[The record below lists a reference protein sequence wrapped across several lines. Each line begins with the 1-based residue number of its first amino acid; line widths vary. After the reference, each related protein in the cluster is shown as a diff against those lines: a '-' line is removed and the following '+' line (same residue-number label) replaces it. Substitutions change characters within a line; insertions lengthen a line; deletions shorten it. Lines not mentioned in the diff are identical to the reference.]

1 MSLQGVLTIVS
12 CIAIGGTLSY
22 GAYTDYKKRIIPNI
36 VPLSILVL
44 GCFTAI
50 PWLNKIISL
59 GVMVLVLVL
68 TTLISKKKSGG
79 GDIKVYCALSFALGL
94 ETFILIL
101 VVTLLEV
108 FIEKLIRK
116 IRKEQN
122 RDGNKNDEKTPTVK
136 TIPLCTFIAPAYII
150 VMIGLTILSAVW
162 RSA

>member
-68 TTLISKKKSGG
+68 TTLISKKKSGEG
-79 GDIKVYCALSFALGL
+79 ISKY
-94 ETFILIL
+94 
-101 VVTLLEV
+101 
-108 FIEKLIRK
+108 
-116 IRKEQN
+116 
-122 RDGNKNDEKTPTVK
+122 
-136 TIPLCTFIAPAYII
+136 IARCH
-150 VMIGLTILSAVW
+150 L
-162 RSA
+162 RSASKRSS

>member
-1 MSLQGVLTIVS
+1 MSLQGVLTIIS
-12 CIAIGGTLSY
+12 CIAIGGMLSY

-36 VPLSILVL
+36 VPLSILFL

-59 GVMVLVLVL
+59 GLMVLVLVL

-94 ETFILIL
+94 ETFILI
-101 VVTLLEV
+101 
-108 FIEKLIRK
+108 IEKLIRK
-116 IRKEQN
+116 IQKEQN
-122 RDGNKNDEKTPTVK
+122 RDGNKNDEGAPAVK